1 MSTIDASNVRGGPL
15 QKWAAPRTWF
25 RVLALLVAWLAPAL
39 LALNGVLAAQDT
51 SLEEFDEVCPH
62 TKGQAELLAKL
73 GVLKVGETGW
83 AGALKSAD
91 VKEALGGCPVLF
103 LETEHFYFAST
114 LESYRLGED
123 REDTV
128 WLQAEMAELKKLL
141 PKFKPPVKID
151 PWLRAHLWA
160 RRLEKWYADFVT
172 TFGLTPADFEE
183 LERKAKAGESM
194 GEGPYLGMKGKF
206 VVLLTEKRS
215 NFGRYL
221 RHFHNADA
229 EYSYRT
235 YHEKSLFYGSN
246 YESMKDGSMDRE
258 SSFAASV
265 AAGMA
270 ANFIDASRD
279 SRMAAPE
286 WFRYAVAHRAARKVD
301 PRVPQWGAGGPAAA
315 PEENTWV
322 WEPRVHGLVKNNV
335 ALPWADMLAWRKLD
349 DIKPRE
355 HMLAWSRLEFL
366 VERKKDKLRELW
378 LAYTK
383 PIDDWSATREETRA
397 ARHRADFE
405 RVLGPDVAALDAEWR
420 AWVLKTYAK
429 KR

>member
-1 MSTIDASNVRGGPL
+1 MSTIDVSNVRGGPL

-25 RVLALLVAWLAPAL
+25 RVLALLLAWLAPAL
-39 LALNGVLAAQDT
+39 AALQNAAAAQDT
-51 SLEEFDEVCPH
+51 SIEEFDEVCPH

-73 GVLKVGETGW
+73 GVLKVGEIGW

-91 VKEALGGCPVLF
+91 VKEALGGSGVLF
-103 LETEHFYFAST
+103 LETEHFYLAST

-128 WLQAEMAELKKLL
+128 WLQEEMAELKKLL
-141 PKFKPPVKID
+141 PKFKAPVKID

-172 TFGLTPADFEE
+172 TFGITPADFEE
-183 LERKAKAGESM
+183 LARKAKAGESM
-194 GEGPYLGMKGKF
+194 GQGPYLGMQGKF
-206 VVLLTEKRS
+206 AVLLTEKRS
-215 NFGRYL
+215 SLGRYL
-221 RHFHNADA
+221 KRYHKADG
-229 EYSYRT
+229 EYSFRGYQDNC
-235 YHEKSLFYGSN
+235 LFYGAN
-246 YESMKDGSMDRE
+246 YESMKDGNMDRE
-258 SSFAASV
+258 NAFAATVS
-265 AAGMA
+265 AGLA

-279 SRMAAPE
+279 SRMVAPE

-315 PEENTWV
+315 AEENTWV
-322 WEPRVHGLVKNNV
+322 WEPRILGLVKNNV
-335 ALPWADMLAWRKLD
+335 ALPWADMLAWRKLE

-366 VERKKDKLRELW
+366 IERRKDKLRDLW

-383 PIDDWSATREETRA
+383 PIGDWTGKREETRA
-397 ARHRADFE
+397 AQHKADFA
-405 RVLGPDVAALDAEWR
+405 RIMGPDIAALDAEWR